1 MAAEH
6 INNETKDKISEDQNE
21 IREKLRDSLF
31 EEFMA
36 LHERTLEIIQDKQMN
51 GENMQRLIAS
61 QISLSQQI
69 VRETRAL
76 NGESTYLLG

>member
-36 LHERTLEIIQDKQMN
+36 LHERTLEIIQDKQIN
-51 GENMQRLIAS
+51 GENMQHLIAS

-76 NGESTYLLG
+76 NGESIYLLG